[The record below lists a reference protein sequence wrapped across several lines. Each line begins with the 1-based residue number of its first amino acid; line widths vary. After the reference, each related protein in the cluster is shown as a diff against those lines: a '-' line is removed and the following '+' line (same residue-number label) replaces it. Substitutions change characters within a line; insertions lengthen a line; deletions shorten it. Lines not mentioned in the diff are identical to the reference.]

1 MPYRHRMHII
11 CLRVRRE
18 IFVRY
23 ILSSR
28 TGHAD
33 QYNDIYISVVFT
45 CMETIC
51 YDFEGSFGI
60 SHSLMS
66 VKEPLLAVPSQESA
80 QEEQTC
86 RETHTV

>member
-11 CLRVRRE
+11 YLKVRRE
-18 IFVRY
+18 IFIKC

-33 QYNDIYISVVFT
+33 QYNEFYISVVFI

-51 YDFEGSFGI
+51 CDFEGSFGI
-60 SHSLMS
+60 SHSPMS
-66 VKEPLLAVPSQESA
+66 VKEPFLACAILGICAGGADLQ
-80 QEEQTC
+80 
-86 RETHTV
+86 RD